1 LVAAGLARRGPV
13 VDVLVGDAV
22 VAQARIAGRG
32 GRQGVGACAFMLDGW
47 VAFTPA
53 GRYKL
58 SGSIAGGFWYGI
70 GLCRFE
76 VGELDPYLPH
86 LCLVPVD
93 QPLYDL

>member
-1 LVAAGLARRGPV
+1 
-13 VDVLVGDAV
+13 
-22 VAQARIAGRG
+22 
-32 GRQGVGACAFMLDGW
+32 MLDGW